1 MATIGTDQQLALNL
15 TGISKSFGGIDAVVD
30 VNMQVAVGESRAV
43 IGPNGAGKSTFFS
56 LISGETVLDKGK
68 IVIFD
73 KDLTQK
79 PVQQRI
85 ELGMGRTYQSS
96 NLFMEMTVRENLFLS
111 VWKRSKAPSGIL
123 SILFKPWFKYTDQ
136 IEQLEQAADEAG
148 LADKLE
154 TKVLDMSH
162 GEHRQLELAMTL
174 AHQPKILLLD
184 EPMAGLSDNERS
196 FMTYLIMIL
205 RSHITIL
212 VIEHDID
219 IAFSL
224 ADKVSVLHQGRIIAD
239 GTPTEI
245 RVDKK
250 VREIYTLST
259 EANGQKHA

>member
-15 TGISKSFGGIDAVVD
+15 TGVSKSFGGIDAVVD
-30 VNMQVAVGESRAV
+30 VNMQIVVGESRAV

-56 LISGETVLDKGK
+56 LISGETVLDKGQ

-73 KDLTQK
+73 EDLTRK

-96 NLFMEMTVRENLFLS
+96 NLFMEMTVQENLFLS
-111 VWKRSKAPSGIL
+111 VWKRRKASSGIL
-123 SILFKPWFKYTDQ
+123 STLFKPWLKYTDQ
-136 IEQLEQAADEAG
+136 IEQLEQAAYEAG
-148 LADKLE
+148 LADKLD
-154 TKVLDMSH
+154 TKVMDMSH

-184 EPMAGLSDNERS
+184 EPMAGLSANERS
-196 FMTYLIMIL
+196 FMTDLIMSL
-205 RSHITIL
+205 RSRITIL

-224 ADKVSVLHQGRIIAD
+224 ADKVSVLHQGRVIAE

-245 RVDKK
+245 RADKH
-250 VREIYTLST
+250 VQEIYTLST
-259 EANGQKHA
+259 KANGHQHA